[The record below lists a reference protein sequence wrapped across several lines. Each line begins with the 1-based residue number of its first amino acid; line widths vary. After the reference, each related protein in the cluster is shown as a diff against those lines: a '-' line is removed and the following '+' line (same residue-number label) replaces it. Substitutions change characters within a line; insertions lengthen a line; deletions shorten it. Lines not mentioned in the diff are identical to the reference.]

1 MSTTNKS
8 KANFYTL
15 LVYSLGTIPVGI
27 KNNLLGSFLLVY
39 FNQVLGLSAQL
50 AASAM
55 AIALVVD
62 AISDPLIGAWSD
74 RVKTKWGR
82 RHPFIYLGIVPFALF
97 YYLILQFPDNLSES
111 SLFYRLLFL
120 MIGLRLSMT
129 LYEVPRGALAPE
141 LTKDYDQRNQISGL
155 SMGFG
160 WIGGAGLATIAYAF
174 FFIETVNYQGASA
187 FLRPQ
192 AFQELAFWGG
202 LGIFITSVI
211 SNIGLHS
218 QIPNLHKPSL
228 SKNKKS
234 FLSQVLETLS
244 NKSWIALFVSGCLY
258 ALIIGITTN
267 AGMYNNIYFW
277 QWTPSDI
284 ALFPIAAATGVI
296 FVSILSG
303 LLAKGRNKKN
313 ITIWL
318 FITTIFLTPLPI
330 VLRLIDPYFSVQL
343 LPSNGTDFLWWILI
357 THYVLE
363 TCLGTLGFI
372 FIISM
377 AMEIVEDVQTKTG
390 RREEGL
396 LGTAN
401 TLVQKLIGAGGVL
414 IAGLII
420 SHVGLD
426 DPGSIESMQEPIRNF
441 ATIMI
446 YTTMSLGLMATVA
459 LLFYDIDRKK
469 HSRNIDTLGYTD

>member
-1 MSTTNKS
+1 MPTENKS

-15 LVYSLGTIPVGI
+15 LVYSLGTVPVGI
-27 KNNLLGSFLLVY
+27 KNSLLGSFLLVY
-39 FNQVLGLSAQL
+39 FNQVLGLSAKL
-50 AASAM
+50 AAAAM

-62 AISDPLIGAWSD
+62 AFSDPLIGAWSD
-74 RVKTKWGR
+74 RAKTRWGR
-82 RHPFIYLGIVPFALF
+82 RHPFIYIGILPFALF
-97 YYLILQFPDNLSES
+97 YYLILQFPENLSDS

-141 LTKDYDQRNQISGL
+141 LTKDYDQRNLISGL

-160 WIGGAGLATIAYAF
+160 WIGGAGLATIAYTF
-174 FFIETVNYQGASA
+174 FFIETDNYQGALA

-202 LGIFITSVI
+202 LGIFITSVA
-211 SNIGLHS
+211 SNVGLHS
-218 QIPNLHKPSL
+218 QIPYLHKPSL
-228 SKNKKS
+228 IIDKQS
-234 FLSQVLETLS
+234 FLSQILETLS
-244 NKSWIALFVSGCLY
+244 NKSWIALFISGCFY
-258 ALIIGITTN
+258 ALLIGITTN
-267 AGMYNNIYFW
+267 AAMYTNIYFW
-277 QWTPSDI
+277 QWAPSDI
-284 ALFPIAAATGVI
+284 ALFPISAALGVI
-296 FVSILSG
+296 LVSIFSG
-303 LLAKGRNKKN
+303 ILAKGRNKKN
-313 ITIWL
+313 ITIGL
-318 FITTIFLTPLPI
+318 FISTILLTPLPMI
-330 VLRLIDPYFSVQL
+330 LRLVDPYFSMQL
-343 LPSNGTDFLWWILI
+343 LPSNGTDLLWWILLS
-357 THYVLE
+357 HYVLE

-420 SHVGLD
+420 TYVGLD
-426 DPGSIESMQEPIRNF
+426 NPGSIDSMQEPIRNF
-441 ATIMI
+441 ATMMI
-446 YTTMSLGLMATVA
+446 FITITLGLLATFA
-459 LLFYDIDRKK
+459 LLFYNINRKK
-469 HSRNIDTLGYTD
+469 HMLNIDTLGYSD